1 MSAEAFVYD
10 AIRTPRGKGKKDGS
24 LHEVKPVD
32 LVVGLLDEVRKRND
46 GFDPE
51 RVDDVVLGVVSPVG
65 DQGGDIAKTAALAAG
80 YPETVAGVQL
90 NRFCA
95 SGLEAVNQAAS
106 RVRGGFEDLILA
118 GGVESMSRVA
128 MGSDGGSW
136 AMDPATALATG
147 FVPQGIGADLIATIE
162 GFSRQDCD
170 TFAVE
175 SNARAAKAW
184 ANGYFSR
191 SVVPVVDTNGLVVLD
206 HDEFIK
212 PESTVE
218 GLGKLRPSFAQVAE
232 QGGFGNVALEKYH
245 WIEKIDH
252 VHHAGNS
259 SGIVDG
265 AAIVAVG
272 NEQVGTDLGLT
283 PRARIIATAV
293 SGADP
298 TIMLTGPAPAS
309 RKALAK
315 AGLEVGD
322 IDLFEINEAFAAVAM
337 RFMRDLGISDEI
349 TNVNGGSIAMG
360 HPLGATGAM
369 ILGTLIDELERRD
382 LRRGL
387 ATLCVGGGMG
397 IATIVERVMTENQS
411 AVRYDKGADG
421 IVVLTLDDP
430 TASANTMNDLYRD
443 SMAAAVDRLYAEKDD
458 LRGVV
463 VTSAK
468 KTFFAG
474 GNLNAMVQAGPD
486 DAGDVFAMAQDVKAG
501 LRRLETHRQAG
512 GGGGQ
517 RGRARRRTRDRAGL
531 PPPGRRGRPEGAA
544 RPARGDARPAARRR
558 WRDPHRADARHRR
571 RADGSAAPGHPLQAG
586 RGAGAGPGRR
596 AGRHPRGAGPGR
608 EGVDRGARRR
618 PRGRDAAVG
627 PRRLPDAGR
636 HPLQPEAGRLPP
648 GLPGDAAHAAQGRRH
663 AGAEGDPR
671 RRRRGR
677 AGGLRDRDP
686 DRVALPDPPDHAPEL
701 EEHDPGVLLRP
712 PGDQLRFAAPRGRA
726 AVRRPQGGRA
736 RRRNDG
742 RRHRLLRRPLG
753 HGRRAQGRLA
763 GGGGQG
769 QAATRS
775 HCWTRRSPAAR

>member
-10 AIRTPRGKGKKDGS
+10 AIRTPRGKGKQDGS

-46 GFDPE
+46 GFDPD

-65 DQGGDIAKTAALAAG
+65 DQGGDIAKTAALVAG

-128 MGSDGGSW
+128 MGSDGGPW
-136 AMDPATALATG
+136 AMDPATAIATG

-162 GFSRQDCD
+162 GFSREDCD

-218 GLGKLRPSFAQVAE
+218 GLGRLRPSFAQVAE

-265 AAIVAVG
+265 AAIVAIG
-272 NEQVGTDLGLT
+272 NEQVGADLGLT
-283 PRARIIATAV
+283 PRARIIAAAV

-397 IATIVERVMTENQS
+397 IATIIERV
-411 AVRYDKGADG
+411 
-421 IVVLTLDDP
+421 
-430 TASANTMNDLYRD
+430 
-443 SMAAAVDRLYAEKDD
+443 
-458 LRGVV
+458 
-463 VTSAK
+463 
-468 KTFFAG
+468 
-474 GNLNAMVQAGPD
+474 
-486 DAGDVFAMAQDVKAG
+486 
-501 LRRLETHRQAG
+501 
-512 GGGGQ
+512 
-517 RGRARRRTRDRAGL
+517 
-531 PPPGRRGRPEGAA
+531 
-544 RPARGDARPAARRR
+544 
-558 WRDPHRADARHRR
+558 
-571 RADGSAAPGHPLQAG
+571 
-586 RGAGAGPGRR
+586 
-596 AGRHPRGAGPGR
+596 
-608 EGVDRGARRR
+608 
-618 PRGRDAAVG
+618 
-627 PRRLPDAGR
+627 
-636 HPLQPEAGRLPP
+636 
-648 GLPGDAAHAAQGRRH
+648 
-663 AGAEGDPR
+663 
-671 RRRRGR
+671 
-677 AGGLRDRDP
+677 
-686 DRVALPDPPDHAPEL
+686 
-701 EEHDPGVLLRP
+701 
-712 PGDQLRFAAPRGRA
+712 
-726 AVRRPQGGRA
+726 
-736 RRRNDG
+736 
-742 RRHRLLRRPLG
+742 
-753 HGRRAQGRLA
+753 
-763 GGGGQG
+763 
-769 QAATRS
+769 
-775 HCWTRRSPAAR
+775 